1 MLNKEYIE
9 AIMKILNEENDTFD
23 GNFYSFSYF
32 PKNIKPE
39 DMDYIVLK
47 PTYTITGYET
57 IKKYNDLF
65 NGLYKN
71 IVGNKRMTFKVFKD
85 NIQNFIFE
93 KKFNET
99 EIKKFVEEKEE
110 YTTND
115 IYKIYGLEMEQN
127 TVSYGKYTL
136 VKKEYITTFLNESTK
151 LKDTKINELQLKMLE
166 DDSADNQLNFVYI
179 IIQHNTIDNLYSTQL
194 MCEELPKIIY
204 TLRFMSYQKWNRAYI
219 DSTPF
224 ISYTMSHFQYI
235 GDWMT
240 SGHNY
245 VRKDKAILIDN
256 EWFNDETKGHKRLW
270 NLLDFELSRNE
281 LEERIMKSIE
291 WVGKAYGEEDESVA
305 LLEISFAFEALLKN
319 DEKAIINPSIVA
331 SLSESYAFINGENA
345 DERIELEAKF
355 KKFYSERSGMI
366 HGGKEK
372 FTNASINPYEMI
384 TKTIRNVLINP
395 KFCNCKNLSEL
406 ASLFKKMKYS
416 LPNDV
421 GNSE

>member
-1 MLNKEYIE
+1 
-9 AIMKILNEENDTFD
+9 
-23 GNFYSFSYF
+23 
-32 PKNIKPE
+32 
-39 DMDYIVLK
+39 
-47 PTYTITGYET
+47 
-57 IKKYNDLF
+57 
-65 NGLYKN
+65 
-71 IVGNKRMTFKVFKD
+71 
-85 NIQNFIFE
+85 
-93 KKFNET
+93 
-99 EIKKFVEEKEE
+99 
-110 YTTND
+110 
-115 IYKIYGLEMEQN
+115 MEQN

-219 DSTPF
+219 DLTPF

-305 LLEISFAFEALLKN
+305 LLEISFAFEALLKS

-406 ASLFKKMKYS
+406 ALLFKKMKYS